1 MNHRLHLRLEH
12 LEHATTHLFQAAEAL
27 GDQAHQSPGP
37 GQWSAAQVVHH
48 LLVSETGINQYI
60 DKKLRNTEELEKAG
74 LSHQLRSLLMRA
86 LFRIPGIKFKAP
98 PKLKALTPEQVPPL
112 PELRQQWEAIR
123 RSLEQILNEYPSN
136 LLDRAIFKH
145 PRSGMLTIYQTLD
158 FMLDHILHH
167 QQQVDR
173 IAKALRGVAEQRRN

>member
-1 MNHRLHLRLEH
+1 MNHRLHLRLEQ
-12 LEHATTHLFQAAEAL
+12 LEHATTHLLETAEAL
-27 GDQAHQSPGP
+27 GPQAHQVPGP

-48 LLVSETGINQYI
+48 LLAAETGIVQYI
-60 DKKLRNTEELEKAG
+60 DKKLRNTEELQKAS
-74 LSHQLRSLLMRA
+74 LSHKLKYLLMRA

-98 PKLKALTPEQVPPL
+98 AKLKALTPEQVPPL
-112 PELRQQWEAIR
+112 PELRQQWESVR

-136 LLDRAIFKH
+136 LVDRAIFKH

-167 QQQVDR
+167 QRQVNR
-173 IAKALRGVAEQRRN
+173 IAKALRASN

>member
-1 MNHRLHLRLEH
+1 MNHRLHLRLEQ
-12 LEHATTHLFQAAEAL
+12 LERATEHLFESTEAL
-27 GDQAHQSPGP
+27 GPRAHLSPGV
-37 GQWSAAQVVHH
+37 GKWSAAQVVHH
-48 LLVSETGINQYI
+48 LLISETGINHYI
-60 DKKLRNTEELEKAG
+60 DKKLRSTEELQKAS
-74 LSHQLRSLLMRA
+74 LSHKVKYLLMRA

-98 PKLKALTPEQVPPL
+98 SKLKALTPEQVPPL
-112 PELRQQWEAIR
+112 PELRQQWESVR

-167 QQQVDR
+167 QRQVNR
-173 IAKALRGVAEQRRN
+173 IAKQIS

>member
-1 MNHRLHLRLEH
+1 MNHRLHLRLEQ
-12 LEHATTHLFQAAEAL
+12 LELATSHLFQSAEAL
-27 GDQAHQSPGP
+27 GSRAHQSPGE

-48 LLVSETGINQYI
+48 LLVSETGINHYI
-60 DKKLRNTEELEKAG
+60 EKKLHSTEELQKAG
-74 LSHQLRSLLMRA
+74 LSHQLKSLLMRA

-112 PELRQQWEAIR
+112 PELRQQWESVR
-123 RSLEQILNEYPSN
+123 RSMEQILNEYPSN
-136 LLDRAIFKH
+136 LLNRAIFKH

-167 QQQVDR
+167 QRQLNR
-173 IAKALRGVAEQRRN
+173 ITKQLAVKQ